1 MIVPGPKVTYT
12 LESPPTGRTSG
23 GGASGS
29 WTTVTT
35 FRGSLGPMTVRKS
48 EAFGTIAEFSTH
60 LAIVG
65 SEEVDAFATS
75 MQAPNRLTITNSE
88 NDLAAETLQI
98 DGVLPYRYPGNN
110 IATYELAL
118 RVVQ

>member
-1 MIVPGPKVTYT
+1 MKVPGPKVTYT
-12 LESPPTGRTSG
+12 LQSPPTGRTSG
-23 GGASGS
+23 GGVSGS
-29 WTTVTT
+29 WTDVTT
-35 FRGSLGPMTVRKS
+35 FNGSLGPMTVRKS

-65 SEEVDAFATS
+65 SEEVGAFATS
-75 MQAPNRLTITNSE
+75 LTAANRLTITNSE
-88 NDLAAETLQI
+88 NDLDAEIFQI
-98 DGVLPYRYPGNN
+98 DGVLPYRYPGNK